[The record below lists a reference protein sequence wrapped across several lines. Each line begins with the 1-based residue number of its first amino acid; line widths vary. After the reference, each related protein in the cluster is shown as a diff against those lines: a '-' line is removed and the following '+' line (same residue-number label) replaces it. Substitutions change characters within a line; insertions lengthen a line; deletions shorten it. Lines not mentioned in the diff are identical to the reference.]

1 MSIAAPAPDV
11 IRAVHAR
18 IASRVRRTPVL
29 ETALPLPGGEQPV
42 TLKLELLQRSGSFKA
57 RGAFA
62 TLAEGAVPP
71 AGVTAASGG
80 NHGAAVALAAREH
93 GTRAAIFVPALAAPA
108 KVERLRRY
116 GAEVHTVPGA
126 YAEALDACRAH
137 AAATGARLVPAFDDD
152 LVIAGQGTLGLEL
165 DAQAAIDT
173 VIVAVGGG
181 GLAAGVAAWFGDRVR
196 LVAVETAGTA
206 SLDAALTAG
215 APVDVPIS
223 GLAADALGARRI
235 GDRPFALLR
244 GHVTQRVVLDDEA
257 LGRAQWCLWEALRV
271 MAEPGGAAAV
281 AALLSGAYV
290 PAPGERVAAIVCG
303 GNVDPATVVALGHAY
318 AHDRSAV
325 ERSTPA

>member
-1 MSIAAPAPDV
+1 MSTPSASPDA

-18 IASRVRRTPVL
+18 IASRVRRTPVI
-29 ETALPLPGGEQPV
+29 ETALPLPGGERII

-62 TLAEGAVPP
+62 TLADGAVPP

-116 GAEVHTVPGA
+116 GAEVHSVPGA
-126 YAEALDACRAH
+126 YAEALDACLAH
-137 AAATGARLVPAFDDD
+137 AAATGARMVPAFDDD
-152 LVIAGQGTLGLEL
+152 LVIAGQGTLALEL
-165 DAQAAIDT
+165 DAQVPELDT

-181 GLAAGVAAWFGDRVR
+181 GLAAGVAAWYGRRVR
-196 LVAVETAGTA
+196 LVAVETTGTA
-206 SLDAALTAG
+206 SLDAALSAG

-235 GDRPFALLR
+235 GARPFDLLR
-244 GHVTQRVVLDDEA
+244 AHVTARVVLDDDA
-257 LGRAQWCLWEALRV
+257 LRRAQWHLWDALRL

-303 GNVDPATVVALGHAY
+303 GNVDPITVAALGA
-318 AHDRSAV
+318 
-325 ERSTPA
+325 